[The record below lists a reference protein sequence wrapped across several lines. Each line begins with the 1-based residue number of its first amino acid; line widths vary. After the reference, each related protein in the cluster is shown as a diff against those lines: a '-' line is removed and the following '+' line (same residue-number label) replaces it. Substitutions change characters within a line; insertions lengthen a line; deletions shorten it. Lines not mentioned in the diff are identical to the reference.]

1 MSISRLN
8 KYVDLE
14 SSVTDED
21 EREGKREAERPVA
34 GHSNQTVAM
43 VVSFYL
49 LHDDEMN

>member
-14 SSVTDED
+14 SSVSDED
-21 EREGKREAERPVA
+21 EREDKREAERPVA

-43 VVSFYL
+43 VVPFCL
-49 LHDDEMN
+49 LYDEID